1 MIGLK
6 RGSVKL
12 ISHQEEW
19 NKNAE
24 KVILKLKQLLGDAA
38 VDIQHVG
45 STAIASI
52 YAKPIIDIV
61 IGVRDLND
69 VVSYVELLKQHD
81 FVFRGEDVE
90 GQLLFVMGDFEKDTR
105 THHIHVVKWN
115 GEEWNNYINFRDYLN
130 CHPDKARLYDAC
142 KKKMASQFPDDRK
155 SYTAGKQELIE
166 CLLKEAE
173 TFALY
178 SSMQDLNRSAIKYAA
193 DTIEIGMS
201 LSDIKELLENYL
213 LENGADSFWY
223 WDVGAFIFAGDETA
237 LSVSGKDYKV
247 ADRVIQSNDI
257 ITIDLSP
264 QRNSIWGDYART
276 LVFEDGVLCDETP
289 KIKKEEWRKGLQMEE
304 YLHQTLLDMVTPDM
318 TFEEL
323 YDYMNELIVNKEF
336 VNLDFLGN
344 LGHSIEK
351 NKNDRIYTEKG
362 NRKRLSDVTMFTFE
376 PHISIPNSRYGYKKE
391 DIYYF
396 ANGKLVRL

>member
-6 RGSVKL
+6 RGNVEL
-12 ISHQEEW
+12 MSHQEEW

-24 KVILKLKQLLGDAA
+24 NVILELKQLLGDAA

-45 STAIASI
+45 STAIDSI

-61 IGVRDLND
+61 IGVRNLND
-69 VVSYVELLKQHD
+69 IVSYVELLKQHD

-115 GEEWNNYINFRDYLN
+115 GEEWNNYINFRNYLN
-130 CHPDKARLYDAC
+130 CRPDKARLYDAC
-142 KKKMASQFPDDRK
+142 KKKMASQFPDDRR

-264 QRNSIWGDYART
+264 QRNNIWGDYART
-276 LVFEDGVLCDETP
+276 LVFEDGVLCDEIP

-304 YLHQTLLDMVTPDM
+304 YLHQTLLDVGAPDM

-323 YDYMNELIVNKEF
+323 YDYMNELIVKKGF
-336 VNLDFLGN
+336 LNLDFLGN

-351 NKNDRIYTEKG
+351 NKNDRIYIEKG
-362 NRKRLSDVTMFTFE
+362 NLKRLSDVTMFTFE
-376 PHISIPNSRYGYKKE
+376 PHISIPNSQYGYKKE

-396 ANGKLVRL
+396 ANGKLIRL

>member
-6 RGSVKL
+6 RGSVEL
-12 ISHQEEW
+12 TAHQEEW

-24 KVILKLKQLLGDAA
+24 NVILELKQLLGDAA

-61 IGVRDLND
+61 IGVRNLND
-69 VVSYVELLKQHD
+69 IVSYVELLKQHD

-130 CHPDKARLYDAC
+130 CRPDKARLYDAC
-142 KKKMASQFPDDRK
+142 KKKLALQFPDDRR

-166 CLLKEAE
+166 YLLKEAE

-178 SSMQDLNRSAIKYAA
+178 SSMQNLNRSAIKYAA
-193 DTIEIGMS
+193 DTIEVGMS

-264 QRNSIWGDYART
+264 QRNDIWGDYART
-276 LVFEDGVLCDETP
+276 LVFEDGVLCDEIL

-304 YLHQTLLDMVTPDM
+304 YLHQTLLDVGAPDM

-323 YDYMNELIVNKEF
+323 YDYMNELIVKKGF
-336 VNLDFLGN
+336 LNLDFLGN

-351 NKNDRIYTEKG
+351 NKNDRIYIEKG

>member
-1 MIGLK
+1 M
-6 RGSVKL
+6 
-12 ISHQEEW
+12 
-19 NKNAE
+19 
-24 KVILKLKQLLGDAA
+24 
-38 VDIQHVG
+38 
-45 STAIASI
+45 
-52 YAKPIIDIV
+52 
-61 IGVRDLND
+61 
-69 VVSYVELLKQHD
+69 
-81 FVFRGEDVE
+81 
-90 GQLLFVMGDFEKDTR
+90 
-105 THHIHVVKWN
+105 
-115 GEEWNNYINFRDYLN
+115 
-130 CHPDKARLYDAC
+130 
-142 KKKMASQFPDDRK
+142 
-155 SYTAGKQELIE
+155 
-166 CLLKEAE
+166 LKEAE

-193 DTIEIGMS
+193 ATIEIGMR

-247 ADRVIQSNDI
+247 ADRVIRRNDI

-264 QRNSIWGDYART
+264 QRNDIWGDYART

-304 YLHQTLLDMVTPDM
+304 YLHQTLLDMGTPDM

-323 YDYMNELIVNKEF
+323 YGYMNELIVKKGF
-336 VNLDFLGN
+336 LNLDFLGN

-351 NKNDRIYTEKG
+351 NKNDRIYIEKG
-362 NRKRLSDVTMFTFE
+362 NLKRLSDVTMFTFE
-376 PHISIPNSRYGYKKE
+376 PHISILNSQYGYKKE

-396 ANGKLVRL
+396 ANGKLIRL

>member
-130 CHPDKARLYDAC
+130 CCPDKAMLYDAC
-142 KKKMASQFPDDRK
+142 KKKLASQFPDDRR

-223 WDVGAFIFAGDETA
+223 WDVGAFIFAGEETA

-264 QRNSIWGDYART
+264 QRNGIWGDYART
-276 LVFEDGVLCDETP
+276 LVFEDGVLCDETS

-304 YLHQTLLDMVTPDM
+304 YLHQTLIDVGTPDM

-323 YDYMNELIVNKEF
+323 YGYMNELIVNKGF

-362 NRKRLSDVTMFTFE
+362 NRKRLSDVTIFTFE

>member
-6 RGSVKL
+6 RGNVEL
-12 ISHQEEW
+12 ISHEEEW

-24 KVILKLKQLLGDAA
+24 NVILELKQLLGDAV

-45 STAIASI
+45 STAIDSI

-69 VVSYVELLKQHD
+69 IVSYVRLLEQHD

-142 KKKMASQFPDDRK
+142 KKKMASQFPDDRR

-193 DTIEIGMS
+193 DTIEIGIS

-213 LENGADSFWY
+213 LENGADSFWH
-223 WDVGAFIFAGDETA
+223 WDVGAFIFAGEETA

-264 QRNSIWGDYART
+264 QRNGIWGDYART
-276 LVFEDGVLCDETP
+276 LVFEDGVLCDEPP

-304 YLHQTLLDMVTPDM
+304 YLHQTLLDMGTPDM

-323 YDYMNELIVNKEF
+323 YGYMNELIVNKGF

-376 PHISIPNSRYGYKKE
+376 PHISIPNSPYGYKKE

>member
-130 CHPDKARLYDAC
+130 CCPDKAMLYDAC
-142 KKKMASQFPDDRK
+142 KKKLASQFPDDRR

-223 WDVGAFIFAGDETA
+223 WDVGAFIFAGEETA

-264 QRNSIWGDYART
+264 QRNGIWGDYART
-276 LVFEDGVLCDETP
+276 LVFEDGVLCDETS

-304 YLHQTLLDMVTPDM
+304 YLHQTLLDIVTPDM

-323 YDYMNELIVNKEF
+323 YDYMNELIVKKGF
-336 VNLDFLGN
+336 LNLDFLGN

-362 NRKRLSDVTMFTFE
+362 NCKRLSDVEMFTFE
-376 PHISIPNSRYGYKKE
+376 PHISVTDSKYGYKRE

-396 ANGKLVRL
+396 NNGRLVKL